1 MSLYHL
7 FPWESMA
14 IFPWELCNNCLTH
27 KCLHAVCS
35 VVLFQAKLVTK
46 AIPLKQECSAPQRL
60 EDKTLFP
67 WTSHT
72 SHCLSRNPQ
81 GRWTINSQLPS
92 FLDPQ
97 WKAARW
103 PTHTVVSTK
112 ETADSYCIV
121 SMAGSRLSK
130 TCWLL
135 IESFPS
141 KAETSICRTYCV
153 LKSFGAIIIRGV

>member
-1 MSLYHL
+1 MVLHKAVGWHEERQSLLYSNYLGIVQRGIYSFIFAHINKTKHYILPMSLYHL

-35 VVLFQAKLVTK
+35 VVLIQAKLVTK

-72 SHCLSRNPQ
+72 SYCLSRNPQ
-81 GRWTINSQLPS
+81 GR
-92 FLDPQ
+92 
-97 WKAARW
+97 
-103 PTHTVVSTK
+103 
-112 ETADSYCIV
+112 
-121 SMAGSRLSK
+121 
-130 TCWLL
+130 
-135 IESFPS
+135 
-141 KAETSICRTYCV
+141 
-153 LKSFGAIIIRGV
+153 